1 MKKKREAKGISV
13 SPARLLVNK
22 SRDRKRDSYEIRSEK
37 RVAIGN
43 TRALGETIREE
54 RKARSM
60 LDRLKYY
67 RASCLA
73 VRT

>member
-43 TRALGETIREE
+43 TRALGETREE